1 MFDPYYCIDN
11 GLDLV
16 MVGLIIAFNNLL
28 IVSRTKKKKKKKK
41 KHEKGKDTLVSVDSV
56 HEQ

>member
-1 MFDPYYCIDN
+1 MFDRYYCIDN

-16 MVGLIIAFNNLL
+16 MVGIINAFNNLL
-28 IVSRTKKKKKKKK
+28 IVSGIKKKHTHT
-41 KHEKGKDTLVSVDSV
+41 HEKGKDTLVSVDSV